1 MTMSDFNEKIV
12 KVLKERPGR
21 VIVNPEGTYLYALS
35 ADINGNDIVIRLTS
49 EKNLREMTTEEVN
62 QFIIDQLRRK

>member
-21 VIVNPEGTYLYALS
+21 VLVNPDGTYLYALS
-35 ADINGNDIVIRLTS
+35 TDINGNDVVIRLAS

-62 QFIIDQLRRK
+62 QFIVDQLRRR

>member
-1 MTMSDFNEKIV
+1 MSDFNAKIV

-21 VIVNPEGTYLYALS
+21 ILVNPEGTYLYALT
-35 ADINGNDIVIRLTS
+35 ADIDGNDIVIRLAS

-62 QFIIDQLRRK
+62 QFIVDQLRRR

>member
-1 MTMSDFNEKIV
+1 MTMSDFNAKIV

-21 VIVNPEGTYLYALS
+21 ILVNPEGTYLYALT
-35 ADINGNDIVIRLTS
+35 ADIDGNDIVIRLAS

-62 QFIIDQLRRK
+62 QFIVDQLRKR